1 MNLLVC
7 CLTLLLFTGVEP
19 QDRRG
24 GSRRGKGIA
33 EGKEAPDF
41 KLKRLLTSEIE
52 RTGESEYVKLSD
64 YEKKKPVVL
73 IFGSYT

>member
-1 MNLLVC
+1 MNAIAC
-7 CLTLLLFTGVEP
+7 FLTLLLLAGGDP

-24 GSRRGKGIA
+24 RNRGKGVP

-41 KLKRLLTSEIE
+41 KLKKLLSNEME
-52 RTGESEYVKLSD
+52 RTGEAEFIKLSD
-64 YEKKKPVVL
+64 FKGDQPVVL

>member
-1 MNLLVC
+1 MNAVVC
-7 CLTLLLFTGVEP
+7 CLALLLLAGGEP

-24 GSRRGKGIA
+24 MKRGKGVP

-41 KLKRLLTSEIE
+41 NLKKLLASDAE
-52 RTGESEYVKLSD
+52 RTGEAEFVKLSD
-64 YEKKKPVVL
+64 FKNKQPVVL

>member
-1 MNLLVC
+1 MNALVY
-7 CLTLLLFTGVEP
+7 CLALLLLAGGEP

-24 GSRRGKGIA
+24 SQRGKGVE

-41 KLKRLLTSEIE
+41 KLKKLLTSDVE
-52 RTGESEYVKLSD
+52 RTGETEFVTLSEF
-64 YEKKKPVVL
+64 EKKKPVVL